1 MEKDK
6 LIRQLK
12 QGTYYYNKLGL
23 FIKSPVTNIVMYD
36 NEGLGVDFA
45 YEAVDI
51 YLDTIKVIKNPPGV
65 IKSFEWCYMLKN
77 YYDEVIGYI
86 GKEVE

>member
-6 LIRQLK
+6 LMEQLK
-12 QGTYYYNKLGL
+12 KGTYYYNKMGL
-23 FIKSPVTNIVMYD
+23 FIKSSVTNVFMYD
-36 NEGLGVDFA
+36 NESLGVDFA
-45 YEAVDI
+45 CGAVDI
-51 YLDTIKVIKNPPGV
+51 FLNTIKDIKRPPGV